1 MSFKKSIQ
9 QRFSS
14 VKKRFDVRLNAVRE
28 LINIRLY
35 DSRDRVLNVLSK
47 GSLFVAL
54 STIVSLVFYH
64 GFELDA
70 SQNQT
75 VGYIVRASIG
85 YYLIKFLLE
94 LFYNFQPKQFLKD
107 RKWEALLMLFLVLDI
122 VAINTAHVELLSALG
137 NFIGVPG
144 LQSGFLLMLQFYFLI
159 IVGLEFGRVG
169 EVLPKSN
176 LSAPSLLLIS
186 FLVLIALGTGLLM
199 LPEMT
204 PSESKGLDFLTA
216 LFTSISASCVTG
228 LSLIDISTALSFKG
242 QTIVMILMQLGGLNI
257 ISFAALFAI
266 LRGGF
271 GMRQQ
276 NFMSENLGE
285 NLKQSR
291 TLVGAIFRLTFT
303 IELLGALLLGIVWM
317 GSFDSL
323 GETIFYSVFHS
334 ISAFNNAGFSLF
346 SDSLAT
352 QGIASSP
359 AIHWVIAV
367 MIVLGGIGFGTLS
380 DLIRQDWTRQPLVK
394 SWRNLRIGTKLG
406 LVVSGV
412 LVLFGAGIFLAL
424 EPSSSGASAHISHSF
439 FQSIT
444 ARTAGFNSVD
454 FGGLATPTLLMM
466 IFLMFVGGGSG
477 STAGGVKTSTFA
489 LVFLSAAATIQG
501 KKNINLYKL
510 QIPWELMN
518 RAFAVFLFA
527 VVFIFLGIFAL
538 TVLEPD
544 MELLDLAFEQ
554 VSAFCTVGL
563 STGITADL
571 SLGSQTVLM
580 LSMLVGRVGTLTLAF
595 ALSGQHPEL
604 NKFTYPKANM
614 NVG

>member
-1 MSFKKSIQ
+1 MSLENQIKTI
-9 QRFSS
+9 
-14 VKKRFDVRLNAVRE
+14 RE
-28 LINIRLY
+28 RINIRLY
-35 DSRDRVLNVLSK
+35 DSRDAALKLLSI

-54 STIVSLVFYH
+54 FTIVSLVIYH
-64 GFELDA
+64 GFQLDDV
-70 SQNQT
+70 QNKII
-75 VGYIVRASIG
+75 GYIVRGSIG
-85 YYLIKFLLE
+85 YYLVKFMIE
-94 LFYNFQPKQFLKD
+94 LIYNFQPRQFLLD
-107 RKWEALLMLFLVLDI
+107 RKWEAGLMVFLI
-122 VAINTAHVELLSALG
+122 VNILIINICHVELLYYLG
-137 NFIGVPG
+137 NVLGIPG
-144 LQSGFLLMLQFYFLI
+144 LQSGFLLFLQFYVLI

-169 EVLPKSN
+169 EFLPRSN
-176 LSAPSLLLIS
+176 FSAPSLLVFS
-186 FLVLIALGTGLLM
+186 FLFLIVLGTLLLM

-204 PSESKGLDFLTA
+204 AGSGHLDFMTA

-228 LSLIDISTALSFKG
+228 LSLVDISMVFSFKG
-242 QTIVMILMQLGGLNI
+242 QFVLMVLMQLGGLNI

-291 TLVGAIFRLTFT
+291 SLVGSIFRLTFT
-303 IELLGALLLGIVWM
+303 LELIGALLLGLVWYS
-317 GSFDSL
+317 SFDSL
-323 GETIFYSVFHS
+323 GDTIFYSLFHS

-346 SDSLAT
+346 PDSLAT
-352 QGIASSP
+352 PGVASNGGI
-359 AIHWVIAV
+359 HVIIGIL
-367 MIVLGGIGFGTLS
+367 IVLGGIGFGTISDVLQQSWRKQSLS
-380 DLIRQDWTRQPLVK
+380 K
-394 SWRNLRIGTKLG
+394 SWRGLRIGTKLG
-406 LVVSGV
+406 LAVSGILIV
-412 LVLFGAGIFLAL
+412 LGSVILVATVVPDQGLGR
-424 EPSSSGASAHISHSF
+424 HIGQSI

-444 ARTAGFNSVD
+444 ARTAGFNTLD
-454 FGGLATPTLLMM
+454 IGAMATPALLLM

-477 STAGGVKTSTFA
+477 STAGGIKTSTFA
-489 LVFLSAAATIQG
+489 LVFLSAAATIKG

-538 TVLEPD
+538 AVFEPE
-544 MELLDLAFEQ
+544 MELLDLVFEQ

-571 SLGSQTVLM
+571 SLASKVVLM
-580 LSMLVGRVGTLTLAF
+580 VSMLVGRVGTLTLAF
-595 ALSGQHPEL
+595 ALSAKRPES
-604 NKFTYPKANM
+604 NYFKYPKARM